1 MAWTKVEEIK
11 IRNWTVLVVAGEM
24 TIEEIQ
30 EKYRKE
36 VQKRVDA
43 WFETERVKLQAE
55 ATEI

>member
-24 TIEEIQ
+24 TIEEIPA
-30 EKYRKE
+30 KYRKE

-43 WFETERVKLQAE
+43 WFTAK
-55 ATEI
+55 

>member
-11 IRNWTVLVVAGEM
+11 IRNWTVLVVSGEM

-43 WFETERVKLQAE
+43 LFTAE
-55 ATEI
+55 